1 MELLLIVG
9 AAFLAFSNGANDNF
23 KGFATIWGSET
34 LSYRRALA
42 LATAATVAGSL
53 MSLALAQSL
62 VAQFS
67 GKGLVPDD
75 VVGNPQFILSVGLG
89 AAATVAVATR
99 AGLPISTTHALIGGL
114 VGAGWAQSDSAMNL
128 ASLGGTFFL
137 PLLMSPFVAAALG
150 GLVYLLLGKR
160 DPERDCACIV
170 EEQAGGAVYNA
181 SVVIRQATGSRL
193 IFDTERKCDELVAPA
208 RLRVSRTLDR
218 VHTLSAVT
226 ICFARGV
233 NDTPKLAAVLLAAHA
248 FNVQA
253 SIVAIAAAM
262 ALGGLAFS
270 RRVART
276 MSQRMVRMDHTQG
289 LSANLITAGLIL
301 FASKLGMPVSTTHVS
316 VGSIAGVGIG
326 ARSIDWKTANAVV
339 LSWIATLPL
348 AALASYAIGCL
359 T

>member
-114 VGAGWAQSDSAMNL
+114 VGAGWAQSDSAVNL
-128 ASLGGTFFL
+128 ASLGGTFLL

-150 GLVYLLLGKR
+150 GVVYLLLGKR

-170 EEQAGGAVYNA
+170 EEQAGGAVDYA
-181 SVVIRQATGSRL
+181 SVVTRQATGPRL
-193 IFDTERKCDELVAPA
+193 IIDTERKCDELVAPA
-208 RLRVSRTLDR
+208 RIRVSKTLDR

-233 NDTPKLAAVLLAAHA
+233 NDTPKLSAVLLAAHA

-253 SIVAIAAAM
+253 SIVAITAAM

-348 AALASYAIGCL
+348 AALAAYAIGCL